1 MSNNPLY
8 LLDVF
13 AESKYSGNQLAVI
26 RVKNPLSDSDMQ
38 RIAREINFSETTF
51 ILSETPRNGGYDV
64 RIFTP
69 GEEVPFAGH
78 PTLGTA
84 HVIRNEIIGDLGAI
98 KGPKNHSPLNP
109 LPSREGQ
116 QFVTSPLAGEAGVR
130 GTFSGGIKYGQAE
143 TIVLNLKVGQIPVTF
158 GSDGIS
164 WMKQIEPSFGKQ
176 LSAETL
182 ALVLG
187 LNMSEIDARFPIEEV
202 STGLP
207 HILVPL
213 RSLGSLKRARV
224 DRDLYFDLIKNTW
237 AKPIMIFCPESHEK
251 KNDISTRMFADAFG
265 IPEDPATGSGNGCL
279 AGYLVKHRYLG
290 KTEIDIRSE
299 QGYEMGRPSLLYL
312 RADEANGR
320 INVLVGGKVV
330 TVAKGQLV

>member
-1 MSNNPLY
+1 MSGNPFY

-26 RVKNPLSDSDMQ
+26 RVRNPLSDNDMQ

-51 ILSETPRNGGYDV
+51 IVSDTPRDGGYDV

-84 HVIRNEIIGDLGAI
+84 YVIKNEVLADRRINPPQSPFSRGGSTDSPPFAKGGQGGFEGAKANDARRDSIEQII
-98 KGPKNHSPLNP
+98 
-109 LPSREGQ
+109 
-116 QFVTSPLAGEAGVR
+116 
-130 GTFSGGIKYGQAE
+130 
-143 TIVLNLKVGQIPVTF
+143 LNLKVGQIPVTF
-158 GSDGIS
+158 GSDAIA
-164 WMKQIEPSFGKQ
+164 WMKQIGPVFGKT
-176 LSAETL
+176 LARETL
-182 ALVLG
+182 APVLG
-187 LNMSEIDARFPIEEV
+187 LEPGEIDTRFPIEEV

-213 RSLGSLKRARV
+213 RSLESLKRARV

-237 AKPIMIFCPESHEK
+237 AKPVMIFCPEPHEK
-251 KNDISTRMFADAFG
+251 KNDISVRMFADAFG

-279 AGYLVKHRYLG
+279 AGYLVKHRYFG
-290 KTEIDIRSE
+290 KPGIDIRSE

-312 RADEANGR
+312 KADEADGK
-320 INVLVGGKVV
+320 IHISVGGKSVMI
-330 TVAKGQLV
+330 AKGDFI